1 MHRKQNVEFYG
12 FKSDQHSLL
21 DFFFHFL
28 SSPLHR
34 LFLPNIFFLLLGIY
48 SVVGFSLVG
57 TFLGKLLGLG
67 ERASPCTSCLTI
79 KTDNVTSG
87 RRDVDPHG

>member
-1 MHRKQNVEFYG
+1 MGLKVINTAF
-12 FKSDQHSLL
+12 LT
-21 DFFFHFL
+21 FFFHFL
-28 SSPLHR
+28 SSPLHP

-87 RRDVDPHG
+87 RRDVDLHG